1 MKIQWLPEGTKLRM
15 LRDQILV
22 KALEWSPSSIIV
34 ISGNERRPLRGVVV
48 SVGPFR
54 RVKKYL
60 YNQKGEK
67 CAVADYGQTIPTQVQ
82 PGDIVEIG
90 GLELDGYR
98 FEQVTIGSELHI
110 ICQEADVCLIH
121 DLEAA

>member
-22 KALEWSPSSIIV
+22 KALDWSPSTIIV
-34 ISGNERRPLRGVVV
+34 VAGNQRRPLRGEVV

-60 YNQKGEK
+60 YNQQGEK
-67 CAVADYGQTIPTQVQ
+67 SAVADYGQTIPTQVK

-98 FEQVTIGSELHI
+98 FEQVTIGSELHV
-110 ICQEADVCLIH
+110 ICQESDVAMVI
-121 DLEAA
+121 EK